1 LERRRK
7 EQRKNLLTN
16 ILQDQRDT
24 EVKEDKTNQMK
35 KEHKNFCL
43 NFNNDEKVV
52 SVELLHKEGIF
63 EIAKAFSIWLTANGI
78 AHQVSTQKIN
88 EVKTEEDGSTN
99 S

>member
-1 LERRRK
+1 
-7 EQRKNLLTN
+7 
-16 ILQDQRDT
+16 
-24 EVKEDKTNQMK
+24 MGK

-63 EIAKAFSIWLTANGI
+63 EIAKAFSVWLTANGI

-88 EVKTEEDGSTN
+88 EIETNEDANTN
-99 S
+99 N